1 MLKVLMAGG
10 GTAGHIN
17 PAIAIADTIRRRH
30 PDAEILFVG
39 TARGMEA
46 RLVPM
51 AGFEFTSMPV
61 AGFQRRLTPENLK
74 RNIRSLYYLAMSGSR
89 AAKIIK
95 DFQPD
100 IAIGTGGYVSG
111 PILRKAAQMGV
122 PILVHEQNAFP
133 GITNKM
139 LSHYAECVM
148 LAVEDAKK
156 RMDSKLKFITTGNP
170 VRAEILEYDKQTAR
184 RELGVDD
191 RPLIVSFGG
200 SLGAEMVNKSML
212 DLLERS
218 ARKRNYQH
226 IHGYGQYGKF
236 VVTELLK
243 RKVKLKK
250 SRNIDVREYI
260 NDMPR
265 VMAAADL
272 VICRAGAMALSE
284 IQALGK
290 AVILIPSPNVAENHQ
305 YYNAM
310 AMVDR
315 GAAEIIEEKDL
326 TPEKL
331 TAMVDSLAGD
341 RKRLE
346 KMSANAHKMA
356 ILDSRERIYDVVHN
370 VLKKYGKL

>member
-1 MLKVLMAGG
+1 MAGG

-17 PAIAIADTIRRRH
+17 PAVAIADTIRRKH

-39 TARGMEA
+39 TAKGMES

-51 AGFEFTSMPV
+51 AGFDFTTMPV
-61 AGFQRRLTPENLK
+61 AGFQRKLTPENIK
-74 RNIRSLYYLAMSGSR
+74 RNIIAMYYLALSGSR

-95 DFQPD
+95 DFKPD
-100 IAIGTGGYVSG
+100 LAIGTGGYVSG

-122 PILVHEQNAFP
+122 PILIHEQNAFP
-133 GITNKM
+133 GVTSKM
-139 LSHYAECVM
+139 LSKYAECVM

-156 RMDSKLKFITTGNP
+156 RMDPKLKFVTTGNP

-200 SLGAEMVNKSML
+200 SLGAEMINKSML

-218 ARKRNYQH
+218 AGKQNYQH

-236 VVTELLK
+236 VVTELTQ
-243 RKVKLKK
+243 
-250 SRNIDVREYI
+250 RNVDLENTKHVDVREYI

-290 AVILIPSPNVAENHQ
+290 AAILIPSPNVAENHQ

-326 TPEKL
+326 TPELLISK
-331 TAMVDSLAGD
+331 VDNLAGNKAKLD
-341 RKRLE
+341 E
-346 KMSANAHKMA
+346 MSENARKMA
-356 ILDSRERIYDVVHN
+356 ILDSRERIYDVVHD
-370 VLKKYGKL
+370 VLKKYGKV

>member
-51 AGFEFTSMPV
+51 AGFDFTSMPV

-133 GITNKM
+133 GVTNKM
-139 LSHYAECVM
+139 LSRYAEYVM

-200 SLGAEMVNKSML
+200 SLGAEMVNRSML

-250 SRNIDVREYI
+250 SKNIDVREYI

-290 AVILIPSPNVAENHQ
+290 AAILIPSPNVAENHQ

-310 AMVDR
+310 AMVER

-341 RKRLE
+341 RKKLE
-346 KMSANAHKMA
+346 KMSENARKMA
-356 ILDSRERIYDVVHN
+356 ILDSRERIYDVVHD

>member
-1 MLKVLMAGG
+1 MKVLMAGG

-17 PAIAIADTIRRRH
+17 PAIAIADTIRRKH
-30 PDAEILFVG
+30 PDAEIMFVG
-39 TARGMEA
+39 TVRGMES

-61 AGFQRRLTPENLK
+61 AGFQRKLTPENIK
-74 RNIRSLYYLAMSGSR
+74 RNIRALYYLAMSGSR
-89 AAKIIK
+89 AAKIIR

-122 PILVHEQNAFP
+122 PILIHEQNAFP
-133 GITNKM
+133 GVTTKM
-139 LSHYAECVM
+139 LSRYAECVM

-156 RMDSKLKFITTGNP
+156 RMDPKLKFVTTGNP

-236 VVTELLK
+236 VVTELLR

-250 SRNIDVREYI
+250 SKNIDVREYI

-290 AVILIPSPNVAENHQ
+290 AAILIPSPNVAENHQ

-315 GAAEIIEEKDL
+315 DAAEIIEEKDL
-326 TPEKL
+326 TPQKL
-331 TAMVDSLAGD
+331 TAMVDSLAGN
-341 RKRLE
+341 RKKLE
-346 KMSANAHKMA
+346 EMSANARKMA
-356 ILDSRERIYDVVHN
+356 ILDSRERIYDVVHD

>member
-1 MLKVLMAGG
+1 MKVLMAGG

-17 PAIAIADTIRRRH
+17 PAIAIADTIKRKN

-39 TARGMEA
+39 TPKGMES

-51 AGFEFTSMPV
+51 AGFDFTSMPV
-61 AGFQRRLTPENLK
+61 AGFQRKLTLNNIK
-74 RNIRSLYYLAMSGSR
+74 RNFQAVYYLALSGSR
-89 AAKIIK
+89 ATRIIR

-122 PILVHEQNAFP
+122 PVLIHESNAFP
-133 GITNKM
+133 GITTKM
-139 LSHYAECVM
+139 LAHYSEYVL

-156 RMDSKLKFITTGNP
+156 RMDSDLKFKITGNP
-170 VRAEILEYDKQTAR
+170 VRAEVLEYDRQRAR

-200 SLGAEMVNKSML
+200 SLGAEMINKSML

-218 ARKRNYQH
+218 AKDGKYQH

-236 VVTELLK
+236 VVTELEG
-243 RKVKLKK
+243 RGVKTDECG
-250 SRNIDVREYI
+250 NVDVREYI

-272 VICRAGAMALSE
+272 VICRAGSMALSE

-290 AVILIPSPNVAENHQ
+290 AAILIPSPNVAENHQ

-315 GAAEIIEEKDL
+315 GAADIIEEKNL
-326 TPEKL
+326 TPALLMSK
-331 TAMVDSLAGD
+331 VDRLAGNRGKLD
-341 RKRLE
+341 
-346 KMSANAHKMA
+346 KMAKNAHKMA
-356 ILDSRERIYDVVHN
+356 ILDSRERIYRVICR
-370 VLKKYGKL
+370 VLKKRGKI